1 MENYELYHY
10 GVKGM
15 KWGRRRYQ
23 NKDGTLTPAGKRRKK
38 ADYASEARGLSDQEL
53 RSKVDRMRME
63 KQYMDLTRG
72 SGAGY
77 RKVNALADRASSAG
91 KMAGNLDKI
100 QGATGTKNDRM
111 AKGADTAAKGAKLVK
126 KVNDLAEDRRVVKK
140 SRPKLESMND
150 QDLRNTVNRM
160 DMERQYASLRKE
172 SVNRGKVDAAKI
184 LDIAGDVLT
193 VGASAAALAVS
204 IQQLKKG

>member
-1 MENYELYHY
+1 MENHELYHY

-23 NKDGTLTPAGKRRKK
+23 NKDGTLTAAGKRRKN

-63 KQYMDLTRG
+63 KQYMDLSRG
-72 SGAGY
+72 SGATY
-77 RKVNALADRASSAG
+77 RKVNSLADRASSAG
-91 KMAGNLDKI
+91 KMAGSMEKLKGPNV
-100 QGATGTKNDRM
+100 GKNDQMTKRM
-111 AKGADTAAKGAKLVK
+111 DVVTKGAKLTK
-126 KVNDLAEDRRVVKK
+126 KVNDLAEDRRVVKTAK
-140 SRPKLESMND
+140 PKLASMND
-150 QDLRNTVNRM
+150 KDLREVVNRM
-160 DMERQYASLRKE
+160 DMERQYANLRKE
-172 SVNRGKVDAAKI
+172 SVNRGKIDAAKI